1 MKSDTRLESEKACCE
16 KSCETESNCKA
27 EKVHEGANSKGRN
40 KEMQSDTGCCR
51 GQNFDGPDCMGPNC
65 INANLKCKSDI
76 YKHPSCSDSTI
87 SSPTCKG
94 SVTQHKGVIGQE
106 WSVSFEQFLANVANE
121 ERLAAFFEK
130 PVSVA
135 EEVRKL
141 RERCTLSSSLPS
153 SPT

>member
-1 MKSDTRLESEKACCE
+1 MESDTRLESENA
-16 KSCETESNCKA
+16 SCEMGCEVASNCKA
-27 EKVHEGANSKGRN
+27 EKVHEGAKR
-40 KEMQSDTGCCR
+40 KDMQSDTGGCR
-51 GQNFDGPDCMGPNC
+51 GQKFDGPDCMGPNC

-76 YKHPSCSDSTI
+76 YRYPNCSDSAM
-87 SSPTCKG
+87 SKESD
-94 SVTQHKGVIGQE
+94 TQQKRLIGQE
-106 WSVSFEQFLANVANE
+106 WCVSFEQFLANVANE